1 MHLPSLRA
9 PNPYPVPDAPEL
21 FQSNPPTGA
30 LRAGHYLLGNAVVLL
45 AHHAPLSSTQA
56 PQEPSRALAPLGLQ
70 PPPLAEAPLPD
81 AQQLATAVLLAV
93 AVGGDVDNP
102 QVHTQVF
109 IDGHG
114 LRGGHLT
121 ADRQVELAA
130 PKAEVRLPPL
140 PLQPGQRRRR
150 ANIGDGLPSGHG
162 PDAHPLLDQV
172 EGEYPRIV
180 GKGAALAEA
189 ALFLAACL
197 VAVSHLGDGSNH
209 HLRREVELAA
219 ARFVD
224 QLVQGELL
232 EGLFAEGG
240 LADGVTALVGDGQGG
255 QQAVE
260 LGRRGLELELR
271 GQLHA
276 HNYSTSVLICI
287 GLNQPPMALP
297 PRSRATGFP
306 RREIL

>member
-1 MHLPSLRA
+1 MRPSR
-9 PNPYPVPDAPEL
+9 
-21 FQSNPPTGA
+21 
-30 LRAGHYLLGNAVVLL
+30 
-45 AHHAPLSSTQA
+45 PLQA
-56 PQEPSRALAPLGLQ
+56 PQEPPRALAPLGLQ

-81 AQQLATAVLLAV
+81 AQQLAAAVLLAV
-93 AVGGDVDNP
+93 AVGSDVDNA

-109 IDGHG
+109 VDGHG
-114 LRGGHLT
+114 FRGGHLT
-121 ADRQVELAA
+121 ADRQVEVAA
-130 PKAEVRLPPL
+130 HKAEVRLAPL

-162 PDAHPLLDQV
+162 PDAHPLLGQV

-189 ALFLAACL
+189 ALFLAAYL
-197 VAVSHLGDGSNH
+197 VAVGHLGDGPNH
-209 HLRREVELAA
+209 HLRREVELAT

-224 QLVQGELL
+224 QLVQGKLL

-240 LADGVTALVGDGQGG
+240 LADGVAALVGCGQGG

-276 HNYSTSVLICI
+276 CNCSTDVLIFN
-287 GLNQPPMALP
+287 GLTKL
-297 PRSRATGFP
+297 
-306 RREIL
+306 